1 MSSIT
6 FVTCF
11 LDIYEESEII
21 KTSEKKSLEKRLF
34 YFKELASTGI
44 QICLYISSNM
54 ENSIIPI
61 TNQYKNIKYKIVN
74 INDLNTWKIVNEH
87 NVTMPYNRC
96 MIKDTFEYL
105 IIMNSK
111 IEFIEYTIKD
121 NPWNSSHFAWID
133 FNIFYVF
140 KNFNYCKKWLQFL
153 SSLKLKD
160 NFLTIP
166 GCFSYSSPFH
176 KENENLDNL
185 LNNIYWRFCGGF
197 FIGDKNSL
205 LEFYQLYDLH
215 FPLFL
220 KIYGKLTWEVNFWSW
235 LESFTDW
242 KPIWY
247 SADHNDSI
255 LQLSSDFYSEN
266 MSKHV
271 SILKKYDYPSIK
283 NYNPSSACYIE
294 YQGHKILN
302 TRFVNY
308 TILENGSYNVH
319 SPDKNT
325 LSTLNYLSILDSDFH
340 PINYI
345 QMEENV
351 KLTDYLNRAKN
362 FVSKG
367 FEDLRLYISNNN
379 QLKFIATTIQ
389 YSPLGQN
396 RMVFGNYDIETKKI
410 CDLYLIEPPNPKTW
424 CEKNWIPIRHPNIK
438 EDCFIYSWNPFQVGK
453 VIEGNTTQSEF
464 SHKLVIFLTREY
476 NNFPLLNKLRGS
488 SCFVPYDED
497 TLVGVV
503 HYSEEYHP
511 RHYYHLLVQLDSK
524 SLSVKSMS
532 QPFIFQKN
540 SIEFCIG
547 FHVNKIDTCTDFC
560 FWISQIDRDPLF
572 ITLPSHCFHWTK
584 IR

>member
-1 MSSIT
+1 
-6 FVTCF
+6 
-11 LDIYEESEII
+11 
-21 KTSEKKSLEKRLF
+21 
-34 YFKELASTGI
+34 
-44 QICLYISSNM
+44 
-54 ENSIIPI
+54 
-61 TNQYKNIKYKIVN
+61 
-74 INDLNTWKIVNEH
+74 
-87 NVTMPYNRC
+87 
-96 MIKDTFEYL
+96 
-105 IIMNSK
+105 
-111 IEFIEYTIKD
+111 
-121 NPWNSSHFAWID
+121 
-133 FNIFYVF
+133 
-140 KNFNYCKKWLQFL
+140 
-153 SSLKLKD
+153 
-160 NFLTIP
+160 
-166 GCFSYSSPFH
+166 
-176 KENENLDNL
+176 
-185 LNNIYWRFCGGF
+185 
-197 FIGDKNSL
+197 
-205 LEFYQLYDLH
+205 
-215 FPLFL
+215 
-220 KIYGKLTWEVNFWSW
+220 
-235 LESFTDW
+235 
-242 KPIWY
+242 
-247 SADHNDSI
+247 
-255 LQLSSDFYSEN
+255 
-266 MSKHV
+266 
-271 SILKKYDYPSIK
+271 
-283 NYNPSSACYIE
+283 
-294 YQGHKILN
+294 
-302 TRFVNY
+302 
-308 TILENGSYNVH
+308 
-319 SPDKNT
+319 
-325 LSTLNYLSILDSDFH
+325 LNYLSILDSDFH
-340 PINYI
+340 PTNYI

-362 FVSKG
+362 FISKG
-367 FEDLRLYISNNN
+367 FEDLRLYISNND

-396 RMVFGNYDIETKKI
+396 RMVFGNYDIEKKEI